1 MIYVF
6 LANGFEEVEA
16 LAPVDMLRR
25 AKQEVTTV
33 GVTGKIVTGSHHIPM
48 TADITAEE
56 LQIGGDM
63 DMIVLPGG
71 MPGTLNEEA
80 SPVVQAAIDYCV
92 ANDRWIGAICAAPS
106 ILGHK
111 GVLNGKTATCYTGF
125 EKELTGAEIGSDGVI
140 RDGKIITA
148 RGAGVAVD
156 FGLEL
161 VGAVCGRETQQQIR
175 GSILCD

>member
-1 MIYVF
+1 MTDYG
-6 LANGFEEVEA
+6 NKEKGFEEIEA
-16 LAPVDMLRR
+16 LATVDVLRR
-25 AKQEVTTV
+25 AELPVQTV
-33 GVTGKIVTGSHHIPM
+33 GVGGDWICGSHGMRIQ
-48 TADITAEE
+48 TDIREE
-56 LQIGGDM
+56 DVELAKAQV
-63 DMIVLPGG
+63 IVLPGG

>member
-33 GVTGKIVTGSHHIPM
+33 GVTGKIVTGSHHIPV

-156 FGLEL
+156 FGLVL

-175 GSILCD
+175 RSILCD

>member
-33 GVTGKIVTGSHHIPM
+33 GVTGKIVTG
-48 TADITAEE
+48 

>member
-1 MIYVF
+1 
-6 LANGFEEVEA
+6 
-16 LAPVDMLRR
+16 
-25 AKQEVTTV
+25 
-33 GVTGKIVTGSHHIPM
+33 
-48 TADITAEE
+48 
-56 LQIGGDM
+56 M

-175 GSILCD
+175 RSILCD